1 MTSLQIIVCVFAFVH
16 TVFEIFM
23 NYLNYKSL
31 VTMKNDQPDHTKE
44 LMEEEKWKTAT
55 DYSVAKTQLSMV
67 QEFSGFLILIVV
79 ILYILPISFNRWN
92 ATNESGIMFSSFLCV
107 GLLMFIQ
114 TPGILFEWFSQFRIE
129 DRFGFN
135 NSTLKLWMSDKLKE
149 SLLGLIIGSLLFA
162 LLIWLYRI
170 LSDWSDYWWLV
181 AFLVFFVL
189 QLSLMVIWPRFIL
202 PLFNKLSPLE
212 EGELKSRL
220 MTLAARTGFAA
231 NTIEVI
237 DGSKRSSHSNAYFT
251 GFGKFRRIVLYDT
264 LVEQMKQDEIEAV
277 LAHEIGHYKLGHIPK
292 RLFFSFIFGLLAFW
306 GLDYALSQKTIY
318 SGLGLG
324 DEYLGSLAVLLVAAA
339 LLLPCFTYWLS
350 PLSNFFSRKHE
361 FEADRF
367 AADSMED
374 GGALINALTKL
385 YQENLSHPIPHSLIV
400 FFHYSHPPYFDRI
413 RALKNFQ
420 K

>member
-1 MTSLQIIVCVFAFVH
+1 
-16 TVFEIFM
+16 
-23 NYLNYKSL
+23 
-31 VTMKNDQPDHTKE
+31 MKNDQPDHTKE

-55 DYSVAKTQLSMV
+55 DYSLAKTQLSMA
-67 QEFSGFLILIVV
+67 QEFFGLVVLTVV
-79 ILYILPISFNRWN
+79 ILYILPISFNRWS
-92 ATNESGIMFSSFLCV
+92 ATSESGIMSSSFICV
-107 GLLMFIQ
+107 ALLMLIQ
-114 TPGILFEWFSQFRIE
+114 TSGIFFEWFSQFRIE
-129 DRFGFN
+129 ERFGFN
-135 NSTLKLWMSDKLKE
+135 NSTLKLWISDKLKG
-149 SLLGLIIGSLLFA
+149 SILGLIIGTLLFA

-170 LSDWSDYWWLV
+170 LSNWSDYWWLV

-189 QLSLMVIWPRFIL
+189 QLSLMVLWPRFIL

-212 EGELKSRL
+212 EGELKSKL
-220 MTLAARTGFAA
+220 MTLAERTGFAA
-231 NTIEVI
+231 STIEVI

-251 GFGKFRRIVLYDT
+251 GFGRFRRIVLYDT
-264 LVEQMKQDEIEAV
+264 LVNQMKEDEIEAV

-306 GLDYALSQKTIY
+306 GLDYALSQETIY

-324 DEYLGSLAVLLVAAA
+324 GEYFGSLAVLLVAAV
-339 LLLPCFTYWLS
+339 LLLPYFTYWLS

-367 AADSMED
+367 AADSM
-374 GGALINALTKL
+374 GGWGALVNALTKL

-400 FFHYSHPPYFDRI
+400 FFHYSHPPYFERI
-413 RALKNFQ
+413 RALSNFQ

>member
-1 MTSLQIIVCVFAFVH
+1 MFAFAH

-31 VTMKNDQPDHTKE
+31 VRMKNDQPDHTKE

-55 DYSVAKTQLSMV
+55 DYSLAKTQLSMI
-67 QEFSGFLILIVV
+67 QEFFGFLILIVV
-79 ILYILPISFNRWN
+79 ILYILPISFNRWS
-92 ATNESGIMFSSFLCV
+92 ATSESGIMFSSFICV
-107 GLLMFIQ
+107 ALLMFIQ
-114 TPGILFEWFSQFRIE
+114 TLGIFFEWFSQFRVE

-135 NSTLKLWMSDKLKE
+135 NSSLKLWISDKLKE
-149 SLLGLIIGSLLFA
+149 SVLGLIIGTLLFA

-170 LSDWSDYWWLV
+170 LSNWSDYWWLV

-220 MTLAARTGFAA
+220 MTLAERTGFAA
-231 NTIEVI
+231 STIEVI

-251 GFGKFRRIVLYDT
+251 GFGRFRRIVLYDT
-264 LVEQMKQDEIEAV
+264 LVDQMKQDEIEAV

-306 GLDYALSQKTIY
+306 GLDYALSEETIY

-324 DEYLGSLAVLLVAAA
+324 GEYIGSLAVLLVAAV

-367 AADSMED
+367 AADSMD
-374 GGALINALTKL
+374 GGRSLINALTKL

-400 FFHYSHPPYFDRI
+400 FFHYSHPPFFERI
-413 RALKNFQ
+413 RALSNFQ

>member
-1 MTSLQIIVCVFAFVH
+1 MTSLQIIVFIFAFAH

-23 NYLNYKSL
+23 NYLNYKNL
-31 VTMKNDQPDHTKE
+31 LRMKNDQPDHTKE

-55 DYSVAKTQLSMV
+55 DYSLAKTQLSMA
-67 QEFSGFLILIVV
+67 QEFFGLVVLIVV
-79 ILYILPISFNRWN
+79 ILYILPISFNRWS
-92 ATNESGIMFSSFLCV
+92 ATSESGIMSSSFICV
-107 GLLMFIQ
+107 ALLMLIQ
-114 TPGILFEWFSQFRIE
+114 TSGIFFEWFSQFRIE
-129 DRFGFN
+129 ERFGFN
-135 NSTLKLWMSDKLKE
+135 NSTLKLWISDKLKG
-149 SLLGLIIGSLLFA
+149 SILGLIIGTLLFA

-170 LSDWSDYWWLV
+170 LSNWSDYWWLV

-189 QLSLMVIWPRFIL
+189 QLSLMVLWPRFIL

-212 EGELKSRL
+212 EGELKSKL
-220 MTLAARTGFAA
+220 MTLAERTGFAA
-231 NTIEVI
+231 STIEVI

-251 GFGKFRRIVLYDT
+251 GFGRFRRIVLYDT
-264 LVEQMKQDEIEAV
+264 LVNQMKEDEIEAV

-306 GLDYALSQKTIY
+306 GLDYALSQETIY

-324 DEYLGSLAVLLVAAA
+324 GECFGSLAVLLVAAV
-339 LLLPCFTYWLS
+339 LLLPYFTYWLS

-367 AADSMED
+367 AADSM
-374 GGALINALTKL
+374 GGWGALVNALTKL

-400 FFHYSHPPYFDRI
+400 FFHYSHPPYFERI
-413 RALKNFQ
+413 RALSNFQ

>member
-1 MTSLQIIVCVFAFVH
+1 MFAFAH

-31 VTMKNDQPDHTKE
+31 VRMKNDQPDHTKE

-55 DYSVAKTQLSMV
+55 DYSLAKTQLSMI
-67 QEFSGFLILIVV
+67 QEFFGFLILIVV
-79 ILYILPISFNRWN
+79 ILYILPISFNRWS
-92 ATNESGIMFSSFLCV
+92 ATSESGIMFSSFICV
-107 GLLMFIQ
+107 ALLMFIQ
-114 TPGILFEWFSQFRIE
+114 TLGIFFEWFSQFRVE

-135 NSTLKLWMSDKLKE
+135 NSSLKLWISDKLKE
-149 SLLGLIIGSLLFA
+149 SVLGLIIGTLLFA

-170 LSDWSDYWWLV
+170 LSNWSDYWWLV

-220 MTLAARTGFAA
+220 MTLAERTGFAA
-231 NTIEVI
+231 STIEVI

-251 GFGKFRRIVLYDT
+251 GFGRFRRIVLYDT
-264 LVEQMKQDEIEAV
+264 LVDQMKQDEIEAV

-306 GLDYALSQKTIY
+306 GLDYALSQETIY

-324 DEYLGSLAVLLVAAA
+324 GEYLGSLGVLLVAAV

-367 AADSMED
+367 AADSMD
-374 GGALINALTKL
+374 GGGALVNALTKL

-400 FFHYSHPPYFDRI
+400 FFHYSHPPYFERI
-413 RALKNFQ
+413 RALSNFQ

>member
-1 MTSLQIIVCVFAFVH
+1 MFAFAH

-31 VTMKNDQPDHTKE
+31 VRMKNDQPDHTKE

-55 DYSVAKTQLSMV
+55 DYSLAKTQLSMI
-67 QEFSGFLILIVV
+67 QEFFGFLILIVV
-79 ILYILPISFNRWN
+79 ILYILPISFNRWS
-92 ATNESGIMFSSFLCV
+92 ATSESGIMFSSFICV
-107 GLLMFIQ
+107 ALLMFIQ
-114 TPGILFEWFSQFRIE
+114 TLGIFFEWFSQFRVE

-135 NSTLKLWMSDKLKE
+135 NSTLKLWISDKLKE
-149 SLLGLIIGSLLFA
+149 SVLGLIIGTLLFA

-170 LSDWSDYWWLV
+170 LSNWSDYWWLV

-220 MTLAARTGFAA
+220 MTLAERTGFAA
-231 NTIEVI
+231 STIEVI

-251 GFGKFRRIVLYDT
+251 GFGRFRRIVLYDT
-264 LVEQMKQDEIEAV
+264 LVDQMKQDEIEAV

-306 GLDYALSQKTIY
+306 GLDYALSEETIY

-324 DEYLGSLAVLLVAAA
+324 GEYLGSLAVLLVAAV

-367 AADSMED
+367 AADSMD
-374 GGALINALTKL
+374 GGRSLINALTKL

-400 FFHYSHPPYFDRI
+400 FFHYSHPPFFERI
-413 RALKNFQ
+413 RALSNFQ

>member
-1 MTSLQIIVCVFAFVH
+1 MFAFAH

-31 VTMKNDQPDHTKE
+31 VRMKNDQPDHTKE

-55 DYSVAKTQLSMV
+55 DYSLAKTQLSMI
-67 QEFSGFLILIVV
+67 QEFFGFLILIVV
-79 ILYILPISFNRWN
+79 ILYILPISFNRWS
-92 ATNESGIMFSSFLCV
+92 ATSESGIMFSSFICV
-107 GLLMFIQ
+107 ALLMFIQ
-114 TPGILFEWFSQFRIE
+114 TLGIFFEWFSQFRVE

-135 NSTLKLWMSDKLKE
+135 NSSLKLWISDKLKE
-149 SLLGLIIGSLLFA
+149 SVLGLIIGTLLFA

-170 LSDWSDYWWLV
+170 LSNWSDYWWLV

-220 MTLAARTGFAA
+220 MTLAERTGFAA
-231 NTIEVI
+231 STIEVI

-251 GFGKFRRIVLYDT
+251 GFGRFRRIVLYDT
-264 LVEQMKQDEIEAV
+264 LVDQMKQDEIEAV

-306 GLDYALSQKTIY
+306 GLDYALSEETIY

-324 DEYLGSLAVLLVAAA
+324 GEYIGSLAVLLVAAV

-367 AADSMED
+367 AADSMD
-374 GGALINALTKL
+374 GGRSLINALTKL
-385 YQENLSHPIPHSLIV
+385 YQKNLSHPIPHSLIV
-400 FFHYSHPPYFDRI
+400 FFHYSHPPFFERI
-413 RALKNFQ
+413 RALSNFQ

>member
-1 MTSLQIIVCVFAFVH
+1 
-16 TVFEIFM
+16 
-23 NYLNYKSL
+23 
-31 VTMKNDQPDHTKE
+31 
-44 LMEEEKWKTAT
+44 
-55 DYSVAKTQLSMV
+55 
-67 QEFSGFLILIVV
+67 
-79 ILYILPISFNRWN
+79 
-92 ATNESGIMFSSFLCV
+92 
-107 GLLMFIQ
+107 
-114 TPGILFEWFSQFRIE
+114 
-129 DRFGFN
+129 
-135 NSTLKLWMSDKLKE
+135 
-149 SLLGLIIGSLLFA
+149 
-162 LLIWLYRI
+162 
-170 LSDWSDYWWLV
+170 V

-339 LLLPCFTYWLS
+339 LLIPCFTYWLS

-361 FEADRF
+361 FEADHF
-367 AADSMED
+367 AADSMGD

>member
-1 MTSLQIIVCVFAFVH
+1 
-16 TVFEIFM
+16 
-23 NYLNYKSL
+23 
-31 VTMKNDQPDHTKE
+31 
-44 LMEEEKWKTAT
+44 
-55 DYSVAKTQLSMV
+55 
-67 QEFSGFLILIVV
+67 
-79 ILYILPISFNRWN
+79 
-92 ATNESGIMFSSFLCV
+92 MFSSFICV
-107 GLLMFIQ
+107 ALLMFIQ
-114 TPGILFEWFSQFRIE
+114 TSGIFFEWFSQFRIE
-129 DRFGFN
+129 ERFGFN

-149 SLLGLIIGSLLFA
+149 SIIGLIIGTLLFA

-170 LSDWSDYWWLV
+170 LSNWSDYWWLV
-181 AFLVFFVL
+181 AFLVFFLL

-220 MTLAARTGFAA
+220 MTLAERTGFAA
-231 NTIEVI
+231 STIEVI

-251 GFGKFRRIVLYDT
+251 GFGRFRRIVLYDT
-264 LVEQMKQDEIEAV
+264 LVDQMKQDEIEAV

-306 GLDYALSQKTIY
+306 GLDYALSQETIY

-324 DEYLGSLAVLLVAAA
+324 GEYLGSLAVLLVAAV
-339 LLLPCFTYWLS
+339 LFLPCFTYWLS

-367 AADSMED
+367 AADSID
-374 GGALINALTKL
+374 GGGALVNALTKL

-400 FFHYSHPPYFDRI
+400 FFHYSHPPYFERI
-413 RALKNFQ
+413 RALSNFQ